1 MSMNVKAT
9 ERLFKVG
16 GDGVK
21 GTYRYVMQ
29 AQLYNR
35 LGADKVIE
43 EAVKHSG
50 MSEGVLESA
59 WKAIGDV
66 ICAWA
71 TEGHSVAVPG
81 LGTMRFGVR
90 SKSVADV
97 KDVSAS
103 LITSRRVIFVPSV
116 KIKNYLK
123 QTGISIT
130 CYDRDG
136 NLVKQVLSNDDAD
149 IEDNENT
156 GNDNQ
161 GTDTGGNTGN
171 GGNTGGNGDNT
182 NPPTDDNPDG
192 IE

>member
-1 MSMNVKAT
+1 MNVKAT
-9 ERLFKVG
+9 ERLCNVG

-66 ICAWA
+66 IRAWA

-81 LGTMRFGVR
+81 LGSMRFGVR

-116 KIKNYLK
+116 KIKSALK

-130 CYDRDG
+130 CYDRNG

-149 IEDNENT
+149 IEDNEDNGNT
-156 GNDNQ
+156 DGNDQSTGSGSGSGTGSGNQ
-161 GTDTGGNTGN
+161 NPNPDPD
-171 GGNTGGNGDNT
+171 NGD
-182 NPPTDDNPDG
+182 G
-192 IE
+192 ME

>member
-9 ERLFKVG
+9 ERLCNVG

-66 ICAWA
+66 IRAWA

-81 LGTMRFGVR
+81 LGSMRFGVR

-116 KIKNYLK
+116 KIKSALK

-130 CYDRDG
+130 CYDRNG

-149 IEDNENT
+149 IEDNEDNGNT
-156 GNDNQ
+156 DGNDQSTGSGSGSGTGSGNQ
-161 GTDTGGNTGN
+161 NPNPDPD
-171 GGNTGGNGDNT
+171 NGD
-182 NPPTDDNPDG
+182 G
-192 IE
+192 ME

>member
-9 ERLFKVG
+9 ERLIKVG

-21 GTYRYVMQ
+21 GTYRFVMQ

-35 LGADKVIE
+35 LDSTKVIE
-43 EAVKHSG
+43 EASKHSG

-59 WKAIGDV
+59 WKAIGDIV
-66 ICAWA
+66 TAWA
-71 TEGHSVAVPG
+71 TEGHSVAIPG

-90 SKSVADV
+90 SKTVADV
-97 KDVSAS
+97 ADVSAS

-116 KIKNYLK
+116 KIKNVLK

-130 CYDRDG
+130 CYDRNGDII
-136 NLVKQVLSNDDAD
+136 KQVLSTDDSE
-149 IEDNENT
+149 IEDNENGNT
-156 GNDNQ
+156 GNTGNT
-161 GTDTGGNTGN
+161 GTDTGGTTP
-171 GGNTGGNGDNT
+171 GGNTDP
-182 NPPTDDNPDG
+182 NPDDNPDG